1 MIAVEIL
8 KLLIFSFLLNWCISL
23 QIFQQ
28 SLDGSRRKEKIVA
41 VVLGIIA
48 GAIAGGLL
56 VW

>member
-41 VVLGIIA
+41 VVLGIVS